1 MKSRPHSCTYVIAL
15 DDNDGRLRDLARY
28 LSTLSFSGC
37 EVVILDTGSP
47 ASFEERQRVL
57 RWVGRHIAVD
67 GQPLLHAAAEFAS
80 CEKVI
85 MASASSRF
93 MPAEL
98 MTICDLLER
107 HELVQPEEYIAPLTW
122 WGAIDAGRALL
133 HRGVD
138 QPRAERRTFGIRR
151 CAVRAM
157 RGMEERQVLQAAHA
171 YEARSLFVRR
181 EPGSLAGWLAM
192 RAREAA
198 SDLVA
203 PMRSVFF
210 LAFLPLLVAL
220 AAIGGLPL
228 AGSCAVI
235 VGFVSVAVAVRGRM
249 GAGEFFPMH
258 ACLFAPLWI
267 AERSITIYWAA
278 ADRLRGAAA
287 HPVRSQDASAHRTAP
302 SSISVRSSG
311 D

>member
-1 MKSRPHSCTYVIAL
+1 MKSYSCTYVIAL
-15 DDNDGRLRDLARY
+15 DDNDGRLCDLARY
-28 LSTLSFSGC
+28 LSTLTFARC
-37 EVVILDTGSP
+37 EVVILDAASP

-57 RWVGRHIAVD
+57 RWVGRHVAVD
-67 GQPLLHAAAEFAS
+67 GHQLLHSAAELAS

-85 MASASSRF
+85 MAPAGSRF
-93 MPAEL
+93 AEAEL
-98 MTICDLLER
+98 MLICDLLDR
-107 HELVQPEEYIAPLTW
+107 HEVVHPEEYIAPLNW
-122 WGAIDAGRALL
+122 WGGIDAGRALL

-138 QPRAERRTFGIRR
+138 QPRAERTTFGFRR

-157 RGMEERQVLQAAHA
+157 RGIDERLMLQAAHA

-181 EPGSLAGWLAM
+181 EPGTLAGWAAM

-198 SDLVA
+198 ADLAA

-210 LAFLPLLVAL
+210 LAFVPLLIALGMIGGVRLAASYAGILAFASVAL
-220 AAIGGLPL
+220 AI
-228 AGSCAVI
+228 
-235 VGFVSVAVAVRGRM
+235 RGRI
-249 GAGEFFPMH
+249 GAGRYFPLH

-278 ADRLRGAAA
+278 ATRLRGAAA
-287 HPVRSQDASAHRTAP
+287 HPVRSRDAATDRSDSP
-302 SSISVRSSG
+302 SFSVRSSG